1 MFNLL
6 YPRPGKVDGDIT
18 FRFQNISISNDYWD
32 ENRPSSTDSSK
43 DPSSTDSSPTESESG
58 ITTPHEA
65 VQILRHNFI
74 EEMATFSQQ
83 QENYGEILSKN
94 HQIEAFV
101 EIF

>member
-1 MFNLL
+1 MFLL
-6 YPRPGKVDGDIT
+6 SDSDMDHHMDHHMVIY
-18 FRFQNISISNDYWD
+18 NI
-32 ENRPSSTDSSK
+32 
-43 DPSSTDSSPTESESG
+43 
-58 ITTPHEA
+58 EA

-74 EEMATFSQQ
+74 EETATFSQQ